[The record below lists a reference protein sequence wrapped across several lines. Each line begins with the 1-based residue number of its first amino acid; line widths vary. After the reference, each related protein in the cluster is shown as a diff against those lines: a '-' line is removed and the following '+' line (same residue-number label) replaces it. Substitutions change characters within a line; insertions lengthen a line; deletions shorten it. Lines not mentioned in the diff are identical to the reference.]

1 MHKSIG
7 DILRVRCNAYPP
19 QMLGNAQAMVDEQLA
34 VALHAVRTNVSWA
47 TGYSPGALAFHRD
60 MFLDVPYVADLLKI
74 REKRQLIVDKD
85 LRRENARR
93 FAFDYKV
100 GEQVLKKRH
109 EWSKLGERWDG
120 PYEISRVHVNGNVT
134 IKLRD
139 EVLERLN
146 IRRVKPYHEP
156 TVRATDIETN
166 PVVPTQP
173 VSHRNRAWT

>member
-1 MHKSIG
+1 
-7 DILRVRCNAYPP
+7 
-19 QMLGNAQAMVDEQLA
+19 
-34 VALHAVRTNVSWA
+34 
-47 TGYSPGALAFHRD
+47 
-60 MFLDVPYVADLLKI
+60 MFLDIPYVADLLNI

-85 LRRENARR
+85 LRRENAKR

-100 GEQVLKKRH
+100 GEQVLKKHH
-109 EWSKLGERWDG
+109 EWSKFGERWGG
-120 PYEISRVHVNGNVT
+120 PYKISKVHVNGNVT

-156 TVRATDIETN
+156 TVRAMDTKTN

-173 VSHRNRAWT
+173 VSHRTHA